1 MCFGDWYLAI
11 VLSSLSLGLLTYT
24 LIVSPGYYVER
35 RNLPLILVFAG
46 FWVVTIPAIVFRLV
60 GS

>member
-1 MCFGDWYLAI
+1 MLA
-11 VLSSLSLGLLTYT
+11 YT

-35 RNLPLILVFAG
+35 RNLPFVVVFAG
-46 FWVVTIPAIVFRLV
+46 FWVVTVPAIVFRLV